1 MMRIER
7 SRESK
12 RKETMRIVRKL
23 LTTYPGI
30 TRTEIAEKM
39 GCALPT
45 VHKYVIALR
54 SEWDGTKPVK
64 PHRRVRPPYIEG
76 VLEARRMTNEPE
88 DDEPPQTSRPKSP
101 WAREGI

>member
-7 SRESK
+7 SRGSK
-12 RKETMRIVRKL
+12 RKETLRIVRKL

-45 VHKYVIALR
+45 VCKYVVALR
-54 SEWDGTKPVK
+54 SEWDGTGPAKPT
-64 PHRRVRPPYIEG
+64 RRARLPSIEG
-76 VLEARRMTNEPE
+76 VLEARRLKDDEPE
-88 DDEPPQTSRPKSP
+88 DELPPASRPKSP
-101 WAREGI
+101 WAREDI